1 MDKPEARELKTLIT
15 FLILIG
21 AFAAWWGTL
30 YCLKKRERLGKWG
43 ELYLFFLL
51 LKTGK
56 GRRLLERLAS
66 RGRFWR
72 GFGYLSIFLSFFS
85 MILMFLMLLLSA
97 YLSLTARV
105 KPTRP
110 SMMLVLPGINPIIPF
125 WYGIAALAIAIII
138 HEFSHGIQARVH
150 RIKIKSLGIVL
161 AIIPV
166 GAFVEPDE
174 KEVEAMPR
182 RARMRMYASGPGMN
196 IVVAMVLGLIFC
208 WGLLGSV
215 HAERGVIVYAVS
227 EDSPLKLLYPD
238 VNPVAILSI
247 NGSPVDPE
255 SNFYDLSPAPPGAP
269 VDIEVLNEKGE
280 EVALQNVP
288 LGVVV
293 TGLEM
298 GYPAQKAGMEEG
310 MIILAVNGEGIPSER
325 AFSDFMSSTRPGQRI
340 NITVL
345 KPEMVEGE
353 VRYVYFN
360 FTGIELAHKYDV
372 YPLEEFRGVG
382 FLGVSTAYL
391 GVVVEGAE
399 GFIERL
405 SHPVRSSDDLNEL
418 RANLLTV
425 MFTLPINIKIMPFH
439 PPLTDLYHVNGV
451 LGRLPPGAFWTL
463 TNTVYYIFWI
473 NLLLG
478 TFNTLPLLIMDG
490 GVLFKDT
497 VEGLAERLVKGEK
510 AEERRKKLS
519 QGLYTS
525 VSYITLFLL
534 LAIII
539 GPYLF
544 S

>member
-1 MDKPEARELKTLIT
+1 MKTIIT
-15 FLILIG
+15 FLIVTG
-21 AFAAWWGTL
+21 AFTAWWGIL
-30 YCLKKRERLGKWG
+30 YYLKKKEKLVRWG

-51 LKTGK
+51 LKTGR
-56 GRRLLERLAS
+56 GRRLIDRLAK
-66 RGRFWR
+66 RRRFWR
-72 GFGYLSIFLSFFS
+72 GFGHLSIFLSYIS
-85 MILMFLMLLLSA
+85 MALMFLMLTLSA

-105 KPTRP
+105 KPTKP

-138 HEFSHGIQARVH
+138 HEFSHGIQARVD
-150 RIKIKSLGIVL
+150 RIRIKSLGLVL

-196 IVVAMVLGLIFC
+196 IVVAAVLGLIFC

-215 HAERGVIVYAVS
+215 QAERGAIVQAIS
-227 EDSPLKLLYPD
+227 PDSPMKLLYPD
-238 VNPVAILSI
+238 VDPVAILSI
-247 NGSPVDPE
+247 NGIPVDPRGD
-255 SNFYDLSPAPPGAP
+255 FYDFSPAPPGVE
-269 VDIEVLNEKGE
+269 VDIEILNEKGD
-280 EVALQNVP
+280 VMVLRGVP
-288 LGVVV
+288 GGVVV
-293 TGLEM
+293 TGLQE
-298 GYPAQKAGMEEG
+298 GYPAEKAGLKEG
-310 MIILAVNGEGIPSER
+310 MIIIAVNGKEIPSEK
-325 AFSDFMSSTRPGQRI
+325 AFSEFMSTTHPGQRI
-340 NITVL
+340 NVTVL
-345 KPEMVEGE
+345 KPERVGGE
-353 VRYVYFN
+353 VVYTPFN
-360 FTGIELAHKYDV
+360 FTDIKLAYKYDV

-391 GVVVEGAE
+391 GVLVEGAE

-405 SHPVRSSDDLNEL
+405 SHPVRSSGDLNEL
-418 RANLLTV
+418 RINLLTV

-439 PPLTDLYHVNGV
+439 SPLTDIYHVSGL
-451 LGRLPPGAFWTL
+451 LGKLPPGAFWTL

-519 QGLYTS
+519 RGLYTS

-539 GPYLF
+539 GPYIVR
-544 S
+544 